1 MGQARETKVG
11 SYGFVIIKR
20 DLVRRGVAKT
30 IGVKL
35 ATTRVGEITTVV
47 KMEDV
52 VRTSFVNMRTVEG
65 NGERRR
71 H

>member
-1 MGQARETKVG
+1 MGQAWETKLG
-11 SYGFVIIKR
+11 SYGCVKIKR